1 MRLRRPPIPR
11 TSASLLVASAS
22 LLCACVSDIDT
33 TRSPPP
39 RGTLGEEMY
48 GVFCDRVGAQALPED
63 LGGTSFTPLCHRGV
77 DGSYATQVDVSKLP
91 ALDPDAR
98 DAAGNPMPLAK
109 QQADREHSIARIETL
124 ARHRDDLVTAI
135 DFTLPDVSIAVHDV
149 RNPDPERSCDPP
161 AASGEGRLHVELENL
176 LARFGPLYDD
186 GTVPQSTES
195 LARVMNAFRASPDA
209 QAAYARFDARQ
220 GYRPLDLAL
229 GAARPVAAYPKMRDL
244 ANTLLSLL
252 SADSQ
257 PYDPSPQVDAQG
269 NRVPVPGA
277 VYPQFSKLLEVAHGE
292 LRDAVPD
299 APAGLLGTPV
309 IDPSGRVVLTRPRS
323 NLEAMQAV
331 LYAEDPAFGGGT
343 SRYIV
348 RRDPRGVALVPLV
361 GGAVPAP
368 FVDLDGDHLADV
380 DALGRFVTSDGSTPA
395 TPFFAAGLPAGAR
408 DPLGRALGPEGQLV
422 YGYIDT
428 THTFTAS
435 LLGDLKPLV
444 DPVPQDA
451 HETLMDAFAGAMVLL
466 GDRDGSPLSQKRYS
480 PDPDAGP
487 GPATVAYDAFH
498 PETSPLLDLAY
509 ATSQLLGD
517 RSTDDALPLAKQ
529 LVRAHVGD
537 VARAVGDALYAKQLA
552 DKHAEASIPASST
565 LWDEMINLSVAV
577 AQEPGLLEDVL
588 AAFADDATAP
598 LGTIFSSYA
607 AFDDRISYDRGNL
620 NGPPFNFTAHGP
632 QPMQTPVD
640 RTKADTGPNRS
651 ALQRFVQTIH
661 DTNGTTVCNKE
672 GAVVHARGVA
682 LLGNIDLCAGGPVSI
697 LPTCG
702 SAGTRPFHECEV
714 FKIDN
719 VSAFYLDS
727 IIGKASLYFRPSIL
741 RQGLL
746 GFIGAPTVDTIQ
758 QSSGINGFWDPPTT
772 SGTFRP
778 TPQWLNRLIF
788 FDQVN
793 DSPKPGDV
801 NYVTNHFL
809 TDLQGMQVGTSVC
822 PERVIPDPVPGA
834 PDASPDGNVHGL
846 RSCQDGDWF
855 FQRDQDDTFV
865 WEDFGFYQAITPLA
879 TAFASHHREDLFVGL
894 MEVLHKHWG
903 DANVSADECKL
914 GLDAK
919 GVPRTCTKEG
929 AVSYEPLLVDV
940 LATDVVPALHQLAKT
955 VAGLTLPHCTATD
968 PATHACTSV
977 TNVTGIQ
984 VLAESTRALMDPAR
998 AKTAGLTDR
1007 AGKVT
1012 SQRNDGTT
1020 NPQVTPLYLVL
1031 EALQAMDA
1039 RFAAYATDNPSDA
1052 KRQAQWRSA
1061 RSQLVDQLLDVD
1073 GKNTPT
1079 ASFHNAGVPAILPV
1093 ILDLV
1098 RAQMWARCPTSY
1110 TPPYAACPWARHDL
1124 TANMSTTV
1132 GGPTFAAA
1140 MDLVDAI
1147 RRNDGARGQI
1157 EALLSYLLDA
1167 ASNNDALAAM
1177 LGSVADTAQA
1187 MTDDANV
1194 VPLLHVL
1201 SQAAAPSV
1209 TDASGAVKKG
1219 LVDAQLSM
1227 LARLDGRAFAAD
1239 GTEVC
1244 ARELDPDQVVP
1255 VALANLVTPMTGP
1268 DGAPAG
1274 TPLEVFMDVAADVNR
1289 ADPTSTAKLTG
1300 GDYAS
1305 IADEVQGFLT
1315 DPQRGMEQF
1324 YAIVRN
1330 GTEPAK

>member
-1 MRLRRPPIPR
+1 
-11 TSASLLVASAS
+11 
-22 LLCACVSDIDT
+22 
-33 TRSPPP
+33 
-39 RGTLGEEMY
+39 MY

-63 LGGTSFTPLCHRGV
+63 LSGASFTGLCHRGA
-77 DGSYATQVDVSKLP
+77 DGSYATHVDVSQLP
-91 ALDPDAR
+91 ALDPDAP
-98 DAAGNPMPLAK
+98 DADGNPLPLA
-109 QQADREHSIARIETL
+109 QQQSDRAHSIARIEAL
-124 ARHRDDLVTAI
+124 ARRRPDLVAAI
-135 DFTLPDVSIAVHDV
+135 DFTLPDVNIAVHDV
-149 RNPDPERSCDPP
+149 DNPDPTKSCDPP
-161 AASGEGRLHVELENL
+161 AASGEGRLHAELERL
-176 LARFGPLYDD
+176 LAHFGPLYDD
-186 GTVPQSTES
+186 GTLPQSTES
-195 LARVMNAFRASPDA
+195 LARVMTAFEASPDA

-220 GYRPLDLAL
+220 GYRPIDLAL

-244 ANTLLSLL
+244 ADTLLSLL
-252 SADSQ
+252 SADSN
-257 PYDPSPQVDAQG
+257 PYDPNPKYDAQG
-269 NRVPVPGA
+269 NRIPVPGA
-277 VYPQFSKLLEVAHGE
+277 LYPQFSKLLEVAHGE

-299 APAGLLGTPV
+299 PPVGLLGTPTV
-309 IDPSGRVVLTRPRS
+309 DPSGRVVLTRPRS
-323 NLEAMQAV
+323 NLEAMQTV
-331 LYAEDPAFGGGT
+331 LYAEDPAFGGGA

-348 RRDPRGVALVPLV
+348 HRDPRGYAQVPLV

-368 FVDLDGDHLADV
+368 FVDKDGDGLPDV
-380 DALGRFVTSDGSTPA
+380 DAVGQFVTSDGSSPA
-395 TPFFAAGLPAGAR
+395 TPFVVAGLPLGSR
-408 DPLGRALGPEGQLV
+408 DTSGRALGAQGNLV

-435 LLGDLKPLV
+435 LLADLKPLV
-444 DPVPQDA
+444 DAIPQDQ
-451 HETLMDAFAGAMVLL
+451 HETLMDAFAGALVLL
-466 GDRDGSPLSQKRYS
+466 GDRDGSPLSHKTYS

-487 GPATVAYDAFH
+487 GPVSVAYDAFH
-498 PETSPLLDLAY
+498 PETSSLLDLVY
-509 ATSQLLGD
+509 ATSQLLAD
-517 RSTDDALPLAKQ
+517 PSTDDALPLAKQ
-529 LVRAHVGD
+529 LVTAHVGD
-537 VARAVGDALYAKQLA
+537 VARAVGDGLYAKQLA
-552 DKHAEASIPASST
+552 DKHPEASIPASST
-565 LWDEMINLSVAV
+565 LWDEMIDLSVAV

-588 AAFADDATAP
+588 TAFADDATAP
-598 LGTIFSSYA
+598 LGGIFSNYA
-607 AFDDRISYDRGNL
+607 SFNDRISYDRGNL
-620 NGPPFNFTAHGP
+620 NGPAFNFTANGAL
-632 QPMQTPVD
+632 PMQTPVD
-640 RTKADTGPNRS
+640 RTKPDTGPNRS

-672 GAVVHARGVA
+672 GAIVHARGVA
-682 LLGNIDLCAGGPVSI
+682 LLGNLDICAGGALTL
-697 LPTCG
+697 LPQCG
-702 SAGTRPFHECEV
+702 TSGTRPFHECEV

-727 IIGKASLYFRPSIL
+727 IVGKASLYFRPTIL

-758 QSSGINGFWDPPTT
+758 QSSGITGFWDPPTT

-793 DSPKPGDV
+793 DSPKVGDV

-822 PERVIPDPVPGA
+822 PERIIPDPVPTA

-846 RSCQDGDWF
+846 RSCEDGDWF
-855 FQRDQDDTFV
+855 FQRDQDDIFV

-879 TAFASHHREDLFVGL
+879 TAFANHHREDLFVGL

-903 DANVSADECKL
+903 DANVTADQCKL
-914 GLDAK
+914 GVDAN
-919 GVPRTCTKEG
+919 GVAQSCTKEG
-929 AVSYEPLLVDV
+929 AVTYEPLLVDV
-940 LATDVVPALHQLAKT
+940 LATDLVPALHQLAKT
-955 VAGLTLPHCTATD
+955 VSGLSLPHCTATD
-968 PATHACTSV
+968 PTTHACTSV
-977 TNVTGIQ
+977 TSMTGIQ

-998 AKTAGLTDR
+998 AKAAGLTDR
-1007 AGKVT
+1007 AGTVT

-1031 EALQAMDA
+1031 EALEAMDA
-1039 RFAAYATDNPSDA
+1039 RFAAYAAEHPSDA
-1052 KRQAQWRSA
+1052 GRQAQWKSA
-1061 RSQLVDQLLDVD
+1061 RSQLVDQFLDVD
-1073 GKNTPT
+1073 GKNTAT

-1093 ILDLV
+1093 VLDLL

-1110 TPPYAACPWARHDL
+1110 TPPYAACTWARHDL
-1124 TANMSTTV
+1124 TSNMSTTV

-1140 MDLVDAI
+1140 MDLIDAI
-1147 RRNDGARGQI
+1147 RQNGGARGQI
-1157 EALLSYLLDA
+1157 EALVSYLLDA

-1187 MTDDANV
+1187 MADDTNV

-1201 SQAAAPSV
+1201 SQAAAPST

-1227 LARLDGRAFAAD
+1227 LARLDGRAFDASGA
-1239 GTEVC
+1239 EVC
-1244 ARELDPDQVVP
+1244 SRELDPNQVVP

-1268 DGAPAG
+1268 DGKPTE

-1300 GDYAS
+1300 TDYAN
-1305 IADEVQGFLT
+1305 IANEVQGFLT

-1330 GTEPAK
+1330 GTEPTK